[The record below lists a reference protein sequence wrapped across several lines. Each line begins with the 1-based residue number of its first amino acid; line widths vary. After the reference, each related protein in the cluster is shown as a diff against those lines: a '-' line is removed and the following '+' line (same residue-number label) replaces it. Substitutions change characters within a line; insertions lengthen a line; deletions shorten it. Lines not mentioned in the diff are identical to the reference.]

1 MYDTRMEQQIMNQV
15 VANERRHK
23 DPKASARKLYTYT
36 RRPKERARARACTK
50 FQRSTEIPKTTETI
64 QEAKRKS
71 RSLKTIQVV
80 QKHRKDAVWAAQWTH
95 LGLEGFPWL
104 LRPAR
109 WAEPISQPR
118 EANWNTT
125 QLSVSADT
133 QCEFTH
139 TDVSEIRSDSQRVF
153 IHTHQEAPGQQGMR
167 HVM

>member
-1 MYDTRMEQQIMNQV
+1 MEQKIMNQV

-36 RRPKERARARACTK
+36 RRPKVRARARACTK

-71 RSLKTIQVV
+71 RSLNTIQVV
-80 QKHRKDAVWAAQWTH
+80 QKHRNDAVWAAQWTH

-109 WAEPISQPR
+109 WAAAVSPPR
-118 EANWNTT
+118 EANW
-125 QLSVSADT
+125 SATRPSRPMAT
-133 QCEFTH
+133 QCEFTTTAKTKH
-139 TDVSEIRSDSQRVF
+139 
-153 IHTHQEAPGQQGMR
+153 A
-167 HVM
+167 